1 MGGWEIG
8 LPAWSRDFVQWYY
21 FFAFG
26 AIVRSHVRVT
36 EIIKRYYLWIPMVLS
51 YAVTVCIVPFQY
63 RSPSAI
69 YELAISAIVVVLF
82 LVVESL
88 TSKMQLNEFIK
99 KSILS
104 VGRCSM
110 GIYIFHFWLLIYML
124 STTSIRVFHI
134 EAFIRSIPVLIILG
148 LLSVNFLLCYSLT
161 KFICR
166 NKLGKMLLG

>member
-1 MGGWEIG
+1 M
-8 LPAWSRDFVQWYY
+8 L
-21 FFAFG
+21 
-26 AIVRSHVRVT
+26 
-36 EIIKRYYLWIPMVLS
+36 
-51 YAVTVCIVPFQY
+51 
-63 RSPSAI
+63 
-69 YELAISAIVVVLF
+69 LF

-124 STTSIRVFHI
+124 STIYIRVFHI
-134 EAFIRSIPVLIILG
+134 EAFIQSIPVLTILG
-148 LLSVNFLLCYSLT
+148 LVIANFLLCYILT